1 MRRLTGVLAVLGL
14 VLGVAPE
21 ANATLTVTGSSGA
34 VLFEGLVDYT
44 TTTRAASF
52 PNRESTIIGKT
63 ISSLGPSLLDVTYA
77 NGDSDFTPTP
87 PVGFRWSERILN
99 STGQA
104 WSGFTVDLLTV
115 SGNFSTTENAPY
127 RAAITNCCP
136 LAPLSDPQVTET
148 SVGTTVT
155 VSLTTVSFSFSVLT
169 SVPAGGFLEIYIPM
183 ENLPFDSEFLLR
195 ETPTVAVAAVPEPGT
210 LFLIGAGLAGLGI
223 FERKRLFCGAD
234 V

>member
-44 TTTRAASF
+44 TNTRAASF

-136 LAPLSDPQVTET
+136 PVALNPQVAET
-148 SVGTTVT
+148 SLGTTVT
-155 VSLTTVSFSFSVLT
+155 VLPTTVSFSFSVAT

-183 ENLPFDSEFLLR
+183 ENLPF
-195 ETPTVAVAAVPEPGT
+195 
-210 LFLIGAGLAGLGI
+210 
-223 FERKRLFCGAD
+223 
-234 V
+234 

>member
-1 MRRLTGVLAVLGL
+1 MRRLMGVLAVLGL

-21 ANATLTVTGSSGA
+21 ANATLTVTGSNGA
-34 VLFEGLVDYT
+34 VLFQGLVDYT
-44 TTTRAASF
+44 TTTQAGSS

-136 LAPLSDPQVTET
+136 PVALNPQVAET
-148 SVGTTVT
+148 SLGTTVT
-155 VSLTTVSFSFSVLT
+155 VLPTTVSFSFSVAT
-169 SVPAGGFLEIYIPM
+169 SVPAGGSLEIYIPI
-183 ENLPFDSEFLLR
+183 ENLPLDSQFQLT
-195 ETPTVAVAAVPEPGT
+195 ETPTVAGAAVSEPGT

-223 FERKRLFCGAD
+223 FGRRRFFSGAD